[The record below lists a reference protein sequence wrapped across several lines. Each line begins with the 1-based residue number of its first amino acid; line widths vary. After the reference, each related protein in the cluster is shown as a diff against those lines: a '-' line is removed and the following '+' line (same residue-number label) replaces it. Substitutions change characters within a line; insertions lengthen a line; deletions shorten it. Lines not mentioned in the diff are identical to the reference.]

1 MTGYQSKKAAASAKT
16 IEEVNWADHEPDGKK
31 AAARDK
37 VSHMTWVFLTDA
49 ERNKISHKAVPYI
62 VNSYEPHEAAVR
74 QRNPRDNWKG
84 LTEEQRSAIATG
96 MPKPFFVKD
105 LLAAIEIK
113 LQEQNNG

>member
-1 MTGYQSKKAAASAKT
+1 
-16 IEEVNWADHEPDGKK
+16 
-31 AAARDK
+31 
-37 VSHMTWVFLTDA
+37 MTWVFLTDA

-62 VNSYEPHEAAVR
+62 VDSYEPHEAAVR

>member
-1 MTGYQSKKAAASAKT
+1 
-16 IEEVNWADHEPDGKK
+16 
-31 AAARDK
+31 
-37 VSHMTWVFLTDA
+37 MTWVFLTDA
-49 ERNKISHKAVPYI
+49 ERDKISHKAGPYI

-105 LLAAIEIK
+105 MFAVIETK
-113 LQEQNNG
+113 LQEKNFGV

>member
-1 MTGYQSKKAAASAKT
+1 MTGYESKR
-16 IEEVNWADHEPDGKK
+16 

-37 VSHMTWVFLTDA
+37 LDDDDIQVTWVFLTDA
-49 ERNKISHKAVPYI
+49 ERDKISHKAGPYI

-105 LLAAIEIK
+105 MFAVIETELK
-113 LQEQNNG
+113 EKNL